1 MVAGPSDIG
10 VVALKEWDSRDFSA
24 YTFWLYCCFY
34 IDSINSKWIIL
45 LMDIINKNNNMINP
59 AGEAVRFYNE
69 NIRLTVIVDVSWII
83 RDLED

>member
-24 YTFWLYCCFY
+24 YNFWLYFCFY

-45 LMDIINKNNNMINP
+45 LMDIINKNNNMVNP
-59 AGEAVRFYNE
+59 SGEAVRFYNA
-69 NIRLTVIVDVSWII
+69 NIRLTVLVDVSWII